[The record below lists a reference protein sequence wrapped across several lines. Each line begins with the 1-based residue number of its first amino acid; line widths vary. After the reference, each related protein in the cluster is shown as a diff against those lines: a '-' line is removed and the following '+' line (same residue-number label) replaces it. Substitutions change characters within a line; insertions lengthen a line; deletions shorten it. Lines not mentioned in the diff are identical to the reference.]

1 MKRFSW
7 LRTVLIAFAL
17 TVMMAAP
24 SFAVE
29 TLTGTLTYGG
39 QSYTVSGYWKS
50 NAKQTKVKFVTSSV
64 VKKGWLQLG
73 GYTYYLKGKGKRV
86 TGVVYIGGRYYYF
99 DNEGKQRTGLI
110 NTGDATYYFDPAEH
124 GARAVG
130 AGERVIDGNTYVFN
144 ALGQVLINAFD
155 DSGNFYDAKG
165 QRIHKATIKRL
176 IQVALQPVGST
187 MYVWGGGWN
196 QTDDGSGIESTTIGV
211 PSRWA
216 IFFRSQT
223 KDYNYQNT
231 RYQVHDG
238 LDCAGYIGW
247 ALYNTFNI
255 ESGHGGYVMLAQT
268 MASTYAGWGWGTYKA
283 AASVNDYKC
292 GDIMSYS
299 GGHVYIVL
307 GSCKDGSVVLLH
319 ASPKGVMIS
328 GTYSRS
334 GSKDSEAIAL
344 AKKYMSECYPEWYA
358 KYPDLERGTSYLTS
372 YSQMRW
378 TLGGTKSVMTDP
390 DGYTSMGPEQ
400 ILYDLFKK

>member
-1 MKRFSW
+1 M
-7 LRTVLIAFAL
+7 
-17 TVMMAAP
+17 
-24 SFAVE
+24 
-29 TLTGTLTYGG
+29 
-39 QSYTVSGYWKS
+39 
-50 NAKQTKVKFVTSSV
+50 
-64 VKKGWLQLG
+64 
-73 GYTYYLKGKGKRV
+73 
-86 TGVVYIGGRYYYF
+86 YISGRYYYF